1 MPFRR
6 ARLSVLATVLALGA
20 LLATVAPALLG
31 GVSRAAAQ
39 SADEDERAAQQAAR
53 EILKARQ
60 QADVAAQAFA
70 DAESEVA
77 RTEDELARV
86 TAQQAVVEAQVAQL
100 RQSVQQL
107 AVLRYV
113 QGGFDA
119 GGFILGGGVGDQ
131 LQADQYAETAAQASA
146 QDVEAYEATVEDL
159 ERTKALLET
168 AKRQSQEAAENLASL
183 RKQLDKKIVALQRT
197 EEKRK
202 KDAAVRR
209 ALEAALAERRRQARA
224 AAVKAAAEQAARAAS
239 SGGGG
244 GGSSAPARIYM
255 GSGMYCPLAG
265 SFSFVDT
272 WGAARSG
279 GRRHQGVDMIS
290 PRGTPSVAVVS
301 GTIRIS
307 RNRLGGNALWLNGS
321 DGNTYYYAHFD
332 RYGNTGTVNAGDV
345 IGYVG
350 DTGNARGTPHLH
362 FEIHPGGGSAVNPY
376 PATRGACG

>member
-1 MPFRR
+1 MPVRR
-6 ARLSVLATVLALGA
+6 ALLSALALCA
-20 LLATVAPALLG
+20 LLATVAPAPLG
-31 GVSRAAAQ
+31 GPRAASAQ
-39 SADEDERAAQQAAR
+39 TADEDERAAQRAAR
-53 EILKARQ
+53 DILKARQ
-60 QADVAAQAFA
+60 QADAAAQAFA
-70 DAESEVA
+70 EAESEVA
-77 RTEDELARV
+77 RTEDELAKV
-86 TAQQAVVEAQVAQL
+86 TAQQAVVEAQAAHL
-100 RQSVQQL
+100 REAVQQL
-107 AVLRYV
+107 ALMRYV
-113 QGGFDA
+113 EGGVDT

-146 QDVEAYEATVEDL
+146 QDVEAYETTLEDL

-168 AKRQSQEAAENLASL
+168 AKRQSQEAAENLTAL
-183 RKQLDKKIVALQRT
+183 RKQLEKKIVALQRA

-224 AAVKAAAEQAARAAS
+224 AAAKAAAEQAARIAAS
-239 SGGGG
+239 GGRG
-244 GGSSAPARIYM
+244 GGSGGAAVRIYM
-255 GSGMYCPLAG
+255 GSGMYCPVAG

-272 WGAARSG
+272 WGAPRSG
-279 GRRHQGVDMIS
+279 GRRHQGVDLIS

-301 GTIRIS
+301 GSIRIS

-376 PATRGACG
+376 PATRAACG

>member
-1 MPFRR
+1 MPVRR
-6 ARLSVLATVLALGA
+6 ALVSALALCA
-20 LLATVAPALLG
+20 LLVTVAPAPLG
-31 GVSRAAAQ
+31 GPRPVSAQ
-39 SADEDERAAQQAAR
+39 TADEDERAAQRAAR
-53 EILKARQ
+53 QILKARQ
-60 QADVAAQAFA
+60 QADAAAQAFA
-70 DAESEVA
+70 EAESEVA
-77 RTEDELARV
+77 RTEEDLAKV
-86 TAQQAVVEAQVAQL
+86 AAQQAVVEAQAAQL
-100 RQSVQQL
+100 REAVQQL
-107 AVLRYV
+107 ALMRYV
-113 QGGFDA
+113 EGGVDT

-146 QDVEAYEATVEDL
+146 QDVEAYETTIEDL
-159 ERTKALLET
+159 DRTKALLET
-168 AKRQSQEAAENLASL
+168 AKRKSQEAAENLTSL
-183 RKQLDKKIVALQRT
+183 RKQLEKKIVALQKA

-224 AAVKAAAEQAARAAS
+224 AAAKAAAEQAARIAAS
-239 SGGGG
+239 GGRGGGG
-244 GGSSAPARIYM
+244 GAATRIYM
-255 GSGMYCPLAG
+255 GSGMYCPVAG

-272 WGAARSG
+272 WGAPRSG
-279 GRRHQGVDMIS
+279 GRRHQGVDLIS

-301 GTIRIS
+301 GSIRIS

-376 PATRGACG
+376 PATRAACG

>member
-1 MPFRR
+1 MPVRR
-6 ARLSVLATVLALGA
+6 ALVTALALGA
-20 LLATVAPALLG
+20 LLATVAPAPLSG
-31 GVSRAAAQ
+31 PHPASAQ
-39 SADEDERAAQQAAR
+39 TAEEDERAAQRAAR

-60 QADVAAQAFA
+60 QADAAAQAFSE
-70 DAESEVA
+70 AESEVA

-86 TAQQAVVEAQVAQL
+86 AAQQAVVEAQASQL
-100 RQSVQQL
+100 REAVQQL
-107 AVLRYV
+107 AVMRYV
-113 QGGFDA
+113 EGGVDT

-131 LQADQYAETAAQASA
+131 LQADQYAEIAAQASA
-146 QDVEAYEATVEDL
+146 QDVEDYETTLEDL
-159 ERTKALLET
+159 ERTRALLET
-168 AKRQSQEAAENLASL
+168 AKRRSQEAAENLTAL
-183 RKQLDKKIVALQRT
+183 RKQLEKKIVALQRA

-209 ALEAALAERRRQARA
+209 ALEAVMAERRRQARA
-224 AAVKAAAEQAARAAS
+224 AAAKAAAEQAARVAS

-244 GGSSAPARIYM
+244 GGGGGGAPVRIYL

-265 SFSFVDT
+265 AFSFVDT

-321 DGNTYYYAHFD
+321 DGNSYYYAHFD

-345 IGYVG
+345 VGYVG

-376 PATRGACG
+376 PATRAACG

>member
-1 MPFRR
+1 MPVRR
-6 ARLSVLATVLALGA
+6 AFLTALALGA
-20 LLATVAPALLG
+20 LLATVAPAPLG
-31 GVSRAAAQ
+31 GPRPASAQ
-39 SADEDERAAQQAAR
+39 TADEDERAAQRAAR

-60 QADVAAQAFA
+60 QADAAAQAFA
-70 DAESEVA
+70 EAESEVA
-77 RTEDELARV
+77 RTEDELAKV
-86 TAQQAVVEAQVAQL
+86 AAQTAVVEAQAAQL
-100 RQSVQQL
+100 REAVQQL
-107 AVLRYV
+107 ALLRYV
-113 QGGFDA
+113 EGGVDT

-131 LQADQYAETAAQASA
+131 LQADQYAEIAAQASA
-146 QDVEAYEATVEDL
+146 QDVEAYETTLEDL
-159 ERTKALLET
+159 ERARALLET
-168 AKRQSQEAAENLASL
+168 AKRRSQEAAENLIAL
-183 RKQLDKKIVALQRT
+183 RKQLEKKIVALQRA

-209 ALEAALAERRRQARA
+209 ALEAVMAERRRQARA
-224 AAVKAAAEQAARAAS
+224 AAAQAAAEQAARIAA

-244 GGSSAPARIYM
+244 GGGGGGAPVRIYM
-255 GSGMYCPLAG
+255 GSGMYCPVAG
-265 SFSFVDT
+265 SYSFVDT

-279 GRRHQGVDMIS
+279 GRRHQGVDLIS

-301 GTIRIS
+301 GSIRIS

-376 PATRGACG
+376 PATRAACG